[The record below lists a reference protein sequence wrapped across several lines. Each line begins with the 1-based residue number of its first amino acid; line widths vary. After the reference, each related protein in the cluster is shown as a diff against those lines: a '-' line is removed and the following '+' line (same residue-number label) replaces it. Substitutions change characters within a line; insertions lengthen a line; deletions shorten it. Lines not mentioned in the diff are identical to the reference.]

1 MSKKDERSSWPDVR
15 LWEWIAVA
23 LFFAASLGSTFAIL
37 DSTYARLGPVL
48 DGTIIVGGGV
58 GALLSLALVVGRR
71 LLMERRTKKRS
82 FRRGLRRWRELG
94 ASLFDKAPRPRFRHA
109 NDEIVLAGLRD
120 GAFVQITIGREDIV
134 LDQRKVRIAISGDGK
149 NCLALARAGN
159 PALDDRF
166 TTPSLPPLGDAP
178 FDKVVRL
185 AGSPTHTAAIMDS
198 GTRAEVMAAT
208 CGWETLISLDADAPR
223 FSLRDTHRCS
233 IEQPLPIPSSDMVQA
248 IAGCCRLAGK
258 LRIAPDQVLPRLI
271 HNASKDPSPWIRCR
285 NLQVLIEHYRDD
297 AGLPGIIA
305 SAMHDE
311 QQVVRGIA
319 STFAGGQTAFRELSS
334 LLAHAK
340 APDGLRADALDYLVQ
355 HFPTAEVRPLIE
367 TAAASSCE
375 RLKLVA
381 LRSAAMSG
389 DASLV
394 NLVCNLIKNGRLERC
409 ERIVQWLASSKA
421 DCIEPALLDLI
432 ASKQPDSVV
441 PAIEALGA
449 IGTERSVSALLGLF
463 GGRFGMAARAAL
475 AQIQART
482 NTIDAGR
489 LSVVPQNTESGA
501 VSLAGGPGEIEV
513 LPPQGK
519 ARS

>member
-71 LLMERRTKKRS
+71 LLIERRTKKRS

-208 CGWETLISLDADAPR
+208 CGWKTLILLDADAPR
-223 FSLRDTHRCS
+223 FSLRDAHRCS

-248 IAGCCRLAGK
+248 IAGCCRLARK
-258 LRIAPDQVLPRLI
+258 LRIAPDQVLPRLSL
-271 HNASKDPSPWIRCR
+271 NASKDPSPWIRCR
-285 NLQVLIEHYRDD
+285 NLQVLIEQCRED
-297 AGLPGIIA
+297 AGLPAIIA
-305 SAMHDE
+305 AAMHDE
-311 QQVVRGIA
+311 QQAVRAIA
-319 STFAGGQTAFRELSS
+319 STFAGGTTAFREMST

-340 APDGLRADALDYLVQ
+340 GPDWLRANALDYLVQ
-355 HFPTAEVRPLIE
+355 HFPVPQVRSLIE
-367 TAAASSCE
+367 AAVASSCE
-375 RLKLVA
+375 PLENVA
-381 LRSAAMSG
+381 VKAAATSG
-389 DASLV
+389 DETLV
-394 NLVCNLIKNGRLERC
+394 KLVCNLIKRGRFEHC
-409 ERIVQWLASSKA
+409 EPVVQWLASSTA
-421 DCIEPALLDLI
+421 DCIEAALLDLI
-432 ASKQPDSVV
+432 ASRQGDSTM
-441 PAIEALGA
+441 PAIEALGSV
-449 IGTERSVSALLGLF
+449 GTERSVEVLLGLF
-463 GGRFGMAARAAL
+463 GGRFGMAARVAL

-489 LSVVPQNTESGA
+489 LSIVPQNTESGA
-501 VSLAGGPGEIEV
+501 VSLAGEPGEIEV
-513 LPPQGK
+513 SPTKGK